1 MKFNLEGPFWQFMTL
16 CVRFFALNLLFILTI
31 IPVVTIGPA
40 RAALYSTVF
49 AYTDNEDIPLC
60 REYLRRFKREFM
72 RSIVASIIFVALGAA
87 IIFGL
92 VFWNA
97 LDTDLAYV
105 TLPFLILAGA
115 IVFLTFEYYFPLEA
129 RYANTF
135 KATLTNAAR
144 MPWAAFGHT
153 MGIIAIDV
161 AAIALFAFTGFF
173 RVLFVLLGCAW
184 LAYAKSL
191 VYLRAFARVDTTNGA
206 AHNERPDYTLPT
218 ASIQ

>member
-1 MKFNLEGPFWQFMTL
+1 MKFNLEGPFWQFVTL
-16 CVRFFALNLLFILTI
+16 CVRYLALNLVFIVTL

-60 REYLRRFKREFM
+60 REYLKRFKREFV
-72 RSIVASIIFVALGAA
+72 RGIGASLIFVVLAAL

-105 TLPFLILAGA
+105 TLPFLILAAA
-115 IVFLTFEYYFPLEA
+115 IVFLTFEYYFPLQA
-129 RYANTF
+129 RYSNTF
-135 KATLTNAAR
+135 RATLLNAAR
-144 MPWAAFGHT
+144 LPWAAFRHT
-153 MGIIAIDV
+153 LAIIAIDI
-161 AAIALFAFTGFF
+161 AAAALFSFTGFF
-173 RVLFVLLGCAW
+173 RVLFILFGCAW

-191 VYLRAFARVDTTNGA
+191 VYLRIFDHVSGDPTKPRNDQ
-206 AHNERPDYTLPT
+206 PDYSLPT